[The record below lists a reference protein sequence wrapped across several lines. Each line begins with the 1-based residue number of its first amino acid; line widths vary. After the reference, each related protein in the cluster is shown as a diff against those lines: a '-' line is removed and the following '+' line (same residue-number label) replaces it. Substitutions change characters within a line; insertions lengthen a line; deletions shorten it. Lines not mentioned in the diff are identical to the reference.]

1 MTFETGARL
10 DSHELVTLI
19 GRGGM
24 GEVWLA
30 RDTRL
35 GRTVALKLLPPDLT
49 ADGPRRVR
57 FQREARAASGLNHPN
72 ICTIYSLGDTA
83 DGRLYL
89 TMEYVGGDTLRQRLS
104 HQTLTL
110 VDALAISTAIS
121 SALCSAHEEHI
132 VHRDIKPEN
141 VMIRRDGLVKVLD
154 FGLAK
159 LLAPTEERLE
169 TLGQTTEFAEHRT
182 HPGTVLGTPAYMS
195 PEQARGEA
203 VDHRTDIWSLGIV
216 TFEMVAG
223 LVPFRGRS
231 SSDVL
236 AAILVRDPPP
246 LARFEPDVPTELQRI
261 ISKALRK
268 NPAERYQTARDL
280 QLDLQALCDELK
292 NQAKS
297 GASDPIEIDRAAGE
311 RRRIDTAATAAAAA
325 TAATGATA
333 ETVEAAT
340 PPAPFVARSRAR
352 PARRLIAMASIAT
365 VSIATISGL
374 WWWFT
379 ERRSAA
385 ADPQTQSGT
394 AAGLAAPVASISG
407 KRTLT
412 RLTLGPG
419 LQTDAT
425 WSPDGRFIAYASDR
439 RGNFDIWVQSV
450 AGGDPVQV
458 TKAAVEDT
466 QPDWSPDGN
475 RLVFRSERDGGGLYV
490 VPVLGGAE
498 QRLTRAGQEPRWS
511 PDGKQVL
518 FFGGQ
523 LGPNVSTA
531 PLQVIELDGGASTNV
546 WPDFLSIHAA
556 GWHPDGRISAL
567 GVHRTLGAGFFT
579 GPLSGKGIVKSTVA
593 PELRGQLGNLEQ
605 NGLMRFRWDS
615 SGRAVVFEIDTNG
628 VQNLWKIF
636 LEPRTMAVHA
646 AEPLTAGAN
655 FAARAAPSPE
665 GTRLAYTSLSES
677 VRLWLLPI
685 VAATG
690 RVTGEAAPFTEE
702 GARVATSDMS
712 PDGRHVSYTLHR
724 SGSTRG
730 ELWITDLA
738 SGEHRLL
745 ASGDWYRSNA
755 YWSRDGRQ
763 LAFMRFSR
771 RDAPRDAAS
780 GASQE
785 LAVMDLDG
793 QERVVAYN
801 RAAQG
806 QPLLIP
812 FDWTPDGAQILAATR
827 VSPAASGGLA
837 LWSSSS
843 GSPPASVP
851 LRVVASDPRYNL
863 WQGRFSPDGRWVAFV
878 FVSTDGRQYPG
889 IAITAADPSQGSP
902 LGAAG
907 QDTSRPDTSRPEGG
921 LPPHWRR
928 VAPDQL
934 FVDKPRWSPDG
945 RLLYFISRGPGSRF
959 NVWATRIGP
968 ATGTP
973 IEAPFQITHFD
984 RPDLLISPEVE
995 QAEMSVCATRL
1006 VLTMK
1011 KVTGSI
1017 WLLDG
1022 LGAK

>member
-1 MTFETGARL
+1 MALEIGARL
-10 DSHELVTLI
+10 DSHELVSLI

-30 RDTRL
+30 CDTRL

-49 ADGPRRVR
+49 ADEPRRAR

-72 ICTIYSLGDTA
+72 ICTIYSLGDAA

-89 TMEYVGGDTLRQRLS
+89 TMEYVRGETLRQRLS
-104 HQTLTL
+104 QHQALTL
-110 VDALAISTAIS
+110 VDALGISAAIG
-121 SALCSAHEEHI
+121 SALCSAHAERI

-159 LLAPTEERLE
+159 LVEPAPAEEALDR
-169 TLGQTTEFAEHRT
+169 TTELGEHRT

-195 PEQARGEA
+195 PEQARGDA

-216 TFEMVAG
+216 TFEMIAG
-223 LVPFRGRS
+223 HVPFRGRS

-236 AAILVRDPPP
+236 AAILVREPPP
-246 LARFEPDVPTELQRI
+246 LARFEPDAPLELQRI

-268 NPAERYQTARDL
+268 NPDARYQTAKDL
-280 QLDLQALCDELK
+280 QLDLQALCDDLK
-292 NQAKS
+292 SHAKS
-297 GASDPIEIDRAAGE
+297 GPIEPIEPIEME
-311 RRRIDTAATAAAAA
+311 RATAKRTTSAPV
-325 TAATGATA
+325 TADADGDGASA
-333 ETVEAAT
+333 ETVALEA
-340 PPAPFVARSRAR
+340 PPLVARVRAI
-352 PARRLIAMASIAT
+352 PARGLIAMGVIAIASIAFAL
-365 VSIATISGL
+365 IATSLGGWRWRLIS
-374 WWWFT
+374 
-379 ERRSAA
+379 RRSAA
-385 ADPQTQSGT
+385 ESPTQAASGSGSANGT
-394 AAGLAAPVASISG
+394 ASTVASIPAR
-407 KRTLT
+407 RTLT

-458 TKAAVEDT
+458 TKGIAEDT

-475 RLVFRSERDGGGLYV
+475 RLVFRSERDGGGLYI

-498 QRLTRAGQEPRWS
+498 QRLTSAGQEPRWS
-511 PDGKQVL
+511 PDGKQLL

-531 PLQVIELDGGASTNV
+531 PLQVIAADGGASTDV
-546 WPDFLSIHAA
+546 WPDFVSIHAA

-567 GVHRTLGAGFFT
+567 GVHRTLGRGFFT
-579 GPLSGKGIVKSTVA
+579 GHLNGKDLVKATVL
-593 PELRGQLGNLEQ
+593 PELRAQIGNLEQ

-615 SGRAVVFEIDTNG
+615 SGRAVFFEINTNG
-628 VQNLWKIF
+628 VQNLWKMFID
-636 LEPRTMAVHA
+636 PRTMTVHA

-655 FAARAAPSPE
+655 LDTRAAPSPD
-665 GTRLAYTSLSES
+665 GTRVAYTSLSES
-677 VRLWLLPI
+677 VRLWHLPI
-685 VAATG
+685 VASTG
-690 RVTGEAAPFTEE
+690 RVTGKGEPFTEE

-712 PDGRHVSYTLHR
+712 PDGRRVSYTLHR

-730 ELWITDLA
+730 ELWITDLTN
-738 SGEHRLL
+738 GEHRLL
-745 ASGDWYRSNA
+745 ASGDWHRSSA

-763 LAFMRFSR
+763 LAYMRFSR
-771 RDAPRDAAS
+771 RDASYD
-780 GASQE
+780 ASQE
-785 LAVMDLDG
+785 LAVIDLEG
-793 QERVVAYN
+793 HERVVAYD
-801 RAAQG
+801 RPPRG

-812 FDWTPDGAQILAATR
+812 FDWTPDGTQILASTR
-827 VSPAASGGLA
+827 PSPAASGGLA

-843 GSPPASVP
+843 SASSSPSSSSTSATASAP
-851 LRVVASDPRYNL
+851 LRIVAADPRYNL

-878 FVSTDGRQYPG
+878 FVATDGRQYPG
-889 IAITAADPSQGSP
+889 VAITAADPLQDSSSP
-902 LGAAG
+902 
-907 QDTSRPDTSRPEGG
+907 PDAG
-921 LPPHWRR
+921 LPARWHR

-945 RLLYFISRGPGSRF
+945 RLLYFIARGPGSRF
-959 NVWATRIGP
+959 NVWATRIAP
-968 ATGTP
+968 ATGMP
-973 IEAPFQITHFD
+973 IGAPFQITHFD
-984 RPDLLISPEVE
+984 RPDLLISPEIE
-995 QAEMSVCATRL
+995 QAEMSVSASRL

-1022 LGAK
+1022 LGVH

>member
-1 MTFETGARL
+1 MALETGARL
-10 DSHELVTLI
+10 DGHELVSLI

-35 GRTVALKLLPPDLT
+35 GRTVALKLLPPELT
-49 ADGPRRVR
+49 ADEPRRAR

-72 ICTIYSLGDTA
+72 ICTIYSLGDAA

-89 TMEYVGGDTLRQRLS
+89 TMEFVGGHTLRQRLS
-104 HQTLTL
+104 QQAPTL

-121 SALCSAHEEHI
+121 SALCSAHAEHI

-159 LLAPTEERLE
+159 LVEPTETALER
-169 TLGQTTEFAEHRT
+169 TTGLGDHRT

-195 PEQARGEA
+195 PEQARGEP

-216 TFEMVAG
+216 TFEMIAG

-236 AAILVRDPPP
+236 AAILVREPPP
-246 LARFEPDVPTELQRI
+246 LARFEPHVPAELQRI

-268 NPAERYQTARDL
+268 NPDERYQTAKDL
-280 QLDLQALCDELK
+280 LLDFQALCDELK
-292 NQAKS
+292 SHAKS
-297 GASDPIEIDRAAGE
+297 GSIDPADLVDPVEMDRAAAD
-311 RRRIDTAATAAAAA
+311 RLCLDTDSA
-325 TAATGATA
+325 
-333 ETVEAAT
+333 
-340 PPAPFVARSRAR
+340 
-352 PARRLIAMASIAT
+352 ASIAAP
-365 VSIATISGL
+365 VRASPARGHIAIALLAAALIATSFSGL
-374 WWWFT
+374 WWWLNY
-379 ERRSAA
+379 RRAVA
-385 ADPQTQSGT
+385 ADTRTESGT
-394 AAGLAAPVASISG
+394 ASGMTAPVASLSG

-458 TKAAVEDT
+458 TKAAAEDT

-475 RLVFRSERDGGGLYV
+475 RLVFRSERDGGGLYI

-498 QRLTRAGQEPRWS
+498 QRLTSAGQEPHWS

-531 PLQVIELDGGASTNV
+531 PLRVIALDGGASTNV
-546 WPDFLSIHAA
+546 WPDFSSIHAA
-556 GWHPDGRISAL
+556 GWHPDGRISVL
-567 GVHRTLGAGFFT
+567 GVHRSLGAGFFT
-579 GPLSGKGIVKSTVA
+579 GPLSGKGIVKSTVM
-593 PELRGQLGNLEQ
+593 PELRAQLGNLEQ

-615 SGRAVVFEIDTNG
+615 SGRAVFFEIDTNG

-636 LEPRTMAVHA
+636 IDTRTLAVHA

-655 FAARAAPSPE
+655 LDTRAAPSPD

-677 VRLWLLPI
+677 VRLWHLPI
-685 VAATG
+685 VASTG
-690 RVTGEAAPFTEE
+690 RVTGEIAPFTEE

-712 PDGRHVSYTLHR
+712 PDGRRVSYTLHR

-730 ELWITDLA
+730 ELWITDMV

-745 ASGDWYRSNA
+745 ASGDWQRSSA

-763 LAFMRFSR
+763 LAYMRFNR
-771 RDAPRDAAS
+771 RDSSHSAT
-780 GASQE
+780 QE
-785 LAVMDLDG
+785 LAVMDLEG
-793 QERVVAYN
+793 QERVVAHD

-806 QPLLIP
+806 QQPLLIP
-812 FDWTPDGAQILAATR
+812 FDWTPDGAQILATTR
-827 VSPAASGGLA
+827 PSPAASGGLA
-837 LWSSSS
+837 LWSSIV
-843 GSPPASVP
+843 SPPASKP
-851 LRVVASDPRYNL
+851 LRIVASDPRYNL

-889 IAITAADPSQGSP
+889 VAITAADPSHADS
-902 LGAAG
+902 
-907 QDTSRPDTSRPEGG
+907 SHPDAG
-921 LPPHWRR
+921 LPSDWRR
-928 VAPDQL
+928 VAPDQS

-945 RLLYFISRGPGSRF
+945 RLLYFVARGTGSRF
-959 NVWATRIGP
+959 NVWATRVAP
-968 ATGTP
+968 ATGMP
-973 IEAPFQITHFD
+973 IGAPFQITHFD
-984 RPDLLISPEVE
+984 RPDLLISSEVE
-995 QAEMSVCATRL
+995 QAEMSVSATRL

-1022 LGAK
+1022 LAPRHPRSPAESRGTSLSEDPTQRD